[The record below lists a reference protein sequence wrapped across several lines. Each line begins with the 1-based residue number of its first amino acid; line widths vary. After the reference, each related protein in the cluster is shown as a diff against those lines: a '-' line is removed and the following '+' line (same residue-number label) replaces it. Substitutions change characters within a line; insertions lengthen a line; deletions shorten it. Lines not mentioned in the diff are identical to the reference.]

1 MEVSTDHR
9 RYLASEFR
17 SAAAGMDES
26 ASNAVLANYFYS
38 AVYGAVARVLNM
50 EYSPEIVLLHLV
62 TQASH
67 ALINGTVEKLGAGLE
82 RSMIVPTGFF
92 GELAAV
98 VRELA
103 DAVESDRDYTAQLER
118 MAQISYVLTGN
129 GNYLFRSRGV
139 GLS

>member
-1 MEVSTDHR
+1 
-9 RYLASEFR
+9 
-17 SAAAGMDES
+17 MDES